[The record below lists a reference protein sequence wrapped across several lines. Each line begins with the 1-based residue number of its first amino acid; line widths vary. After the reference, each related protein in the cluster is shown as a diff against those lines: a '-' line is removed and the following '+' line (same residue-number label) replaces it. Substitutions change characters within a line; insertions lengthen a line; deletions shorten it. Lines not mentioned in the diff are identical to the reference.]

1 LDTWIAANLYLSD
14 GRVIRFGHDEIES
27 ENIPADISFDTSN
40 PGGFGSAS
48 VTLPRPEDLFA
59 DDGKLFSHLELYG
72 PGNQIFYEGF
82 VTGVPQVGDNQIQL
96 NLSGWVSALDR
107 HETFRQ
113 IFVDRDL
120 GRWNSASRGRRIT
133 LNADRTVNDMS
144 VETDNKSGYPA
155 LNLELTGPWAA
166 HQWCEAVYDAGVNRV
181 DSLYYDYV
189 TVSAAASQ
197 PSSTFD
203 LYLGFADD
211 VEWLNQSLSAD
222 QHTVANSTGS
232 GTRTSSSKQ
241 RCVVISWRFN
251 GSNTTDGYTYTAMFR
266 NVAVFGNHGLTKR
279 GTAPDQGYY
288 ASDIVGY
295 AVQQC
300 PSLTYSSDSIETTS
314 FVIPHLT
321 FTEDTSLRSV
331 IEQVTALGGNQNVA
345 NDWGVYED
353 RTFYWR
359 SPGTYG
365 RTWHVRRDQVA
376 TSSSDGP
383 DADRRVAGIKIN
395 YCVDDQTECLTKGG
409 WKKHDELTPEDELLA
424 FDPEA
429 CDTRWEK
436 PKEIFRNRDYSG
448 PAIQFDGLGGLTT
461 TPDHRWPVRRR
472 VRNGSV
478 PRIEVHT
485 SESLPNEGHILR
497 NAPYADAPTESAY
510 SDAFVRIVA
519 WYLTEG
525 SLLGKNGTRICIAQC
540 PKHNP
545 EKLQSIRDDLAT
557 LGAIPNED
565 GRNGG
570 RRADGLWQNESTIE
584 SSGCVCIRIY
594 GKDVDRIIA
603 AAPGKDKVPTM
614 EFLLALT
621 DDQLQMFVD
630 TCIAADGYEAKRI
643 FYQHHKERMDAF
655 TVAAVLAG
663 KCPTLHSDGTG
674 CALNEGR
681 LQGTHLDKLTREVT
695 EYTGTIWCPVTDSG
709 HWVARRNGK
718 VFITGNTDGAGT
730 SLSVGPPGS
739 NSDYETTSLLDSDT
753 DNPAYRIPG
762 AYKSESVGITS
773 QAGAINIGTMILNER
788 NRLDWRGSVTITGEA
803 EDENGNLFPAALIR
817 AGDRIVVSDS
827 GDTTERTIV
836 STSYDHSSLTTTASI
851 GATPDSLEALLG
863 QLAAVTD
870 LIGT

>member
-72 PGNQIFYEGF
+72 PGNQVFYEGF

-96 NLSGWVSALDR
+96 NLRGWVSALDR

-232 GTRTSSSKQ
+232 GTLTSSSKQ
-241 RCVVISWRFN
+241 RCVVIGWRFN

-383 DADRRVAGIKIN
+383 DADRRIAGIKIN
-395 YCVDDQTECLTKGG
+395 Y
-409 WKKHDELTPEDELLA
+409 
-424 FDPEA
+424 
-429 CDTRWEK
+429 
-436 PKEIFRNRDYSG
+436 
-448 PAIQFDGLGGLTT
+448 
-461 TPDHRWPVRRR
+461 
-472 VRNGSV
+472 
-478 PRIEVHT
+478 
-485 SESLPNEGHILR
+485 
-497 NAPYADAPTESAY
+497 
-510 SDAFVRIVA
+510 
-519 WYLTEG
+519 
-525 SLLGKNGTRICIAQC
+525 
-540 PKHNP
+540 
-545 EKLQSIRDDLAT
+545 
-557 LGAIPNED
+557 
-565 GRNGG
+565 
-570 RRADGLWQNESTIE
+570 
-584 SSGCVCIRIY
+584 
-594 GKDVDRIIA
+594 
-603 AAPGKDKVPTM
+603 
-614 EFLLALT
+614 
-621 DDQLQMFVD
+621 
-630 TCIAADGYEAKRI
+630 
-643 FYQHHKERMDAF
+643 
-655 TVAAVLAG
+655 
-663 KCPTLHSDGTG
+663 
-674 CALNEGR
+674 
-681 LQGTHLDKLTREVT
+681 
-695 EYTGTIWCPVTDSG
+695 
-709 HWVARRNGK
+709 
-718 VFITGNTDGAGT
+718 TDGAGT

-739 NSDYETTSLLDSDT
+739 NADYETTDLLDSDT

-762 AYKSESVGITS
+762 AYKSETIGIAPIKSGDTYS
-773 QAGAINIGTMILNER
+773 RLAVNAGVMILNER
-788 NRLDWRGSVTITGEA
+788 NRLDWRGSVSITGEA